1 MEEKVQE
8 LGHKHSFIVI
18 SGELFVYMALCKETR
33 FKEKSKDNLL
43 KRYVVL
49 GCNLFDRVI
58 WQRRFGILRVTAS

>member
-8 LGHKHSFIVI
+8 PGHKHSFIVI
-18 SGELFVYMALCKETR
+18 SGELFVYMVLCKETR

>member
-8 LGHKHSFIVI
+8 PGHKHSFIVI

-49 GCNLFDRVI
+49 GCNLFDTEL
-58 WQRRFGILRVTAS
+58 FGRGDLGS